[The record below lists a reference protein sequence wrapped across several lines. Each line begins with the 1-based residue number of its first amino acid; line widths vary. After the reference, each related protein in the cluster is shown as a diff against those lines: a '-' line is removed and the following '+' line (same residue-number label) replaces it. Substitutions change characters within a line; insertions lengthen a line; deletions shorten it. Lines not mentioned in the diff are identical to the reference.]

1 MANDTQ
7 PFAGQNRAPTKY
19 KVSYPTPRTADEVLM
34 TALESNIAD
43 YASQL
48 YGTPPPENTNPDK
61 LLCQQIP
68 VDWNLVQRLYA
79 SDLSNEQVYNFS
91 QGFSGDSA
99 SHPIFIR
106 DFIVRRSNYARA
118 SNGATLAGLYL
129 ATVTAAGSDYTQD
142 TVSASLA
149 GGTGSGGAVTP
160 IVSNGAVVQLVIT
173 AIGTYTA
180 APNITINTTGPGT
193 GATGTVAIQPA
204 TAVLV
209 KEEELRL
216 GPENYRD
223 SLWVLVRR
231 TYETLPGP
239 WLPFTRYDDNLGP
252 IQGQRRAVVNT
263 GQVSTLTSTLK
274 TTYEARDGSSYV
286 SWEIQEAFGAGVSGF
301 SAYPIIIG
309 ESLTADVRGRIV
321 GTSST
326 IVASGTD
333 PESGSLIISS
343 VVKGRNNQIADR
355 TTVSIASLPPDEVTA
370 YWDWVSLPLCVL
382 DITHTIYCNESSFA
396 TLVTNYDTEAGSSV
410 LRKHRR
416 TTSYVTSPPDTTPN
430 LSGAAFETADLRYQG
445 KVISFSLS
453 NVLNDAVSHN
463 AEYAFSTGGSS
474 CAWTEAYDFSA
485 TSPSAT
491 TFLAGAWYT
500 KSLRVEPFG
509 QSMWKLTKEEY
520 YSASGNPAI

>member
-1 MANDTQ
+1 MLHPVPGEEHPPVAKSFLIG
-7 PFAGQNRAPTKY
+7 FAGDNAT
-19 KVSYPTPRTADEVLM
+19 YPILAVAKDARL
-34 TALESNIAD
+34 NIA
-43 YASQL
+43 
-48 YGTPPPENTNPDK
+48 PP
-61 LLCQQIP
+61 
-68 VDWNLVQRLYA
+68 
-79 SDLSNEQVYNFS
+79 
-91 QGFSGDSA
+91 
-99 SHPIFIR
+99 
-106 DFIVRRSNYARA
+106 
-118 SNGATLAGLYL
+118 
-129 ATVTAAGSDYTQD
+129 AAGS
-142 TVSASLA
+142 
-149 GGTGSGGAVTP
+149 
-160 IVSNGAVVQLVIT
+160 
-173 AIGTYTA
+173 
-180 APNITINTTGPGT
+180 TTGLSSE
-193 GATGTVAIQPA
+193 AIAQYPSNLFTHVQNLNEQRA
-204 TAVLV
+204 
-209 KEEELRL
+209 
-216 GPENYRD
+216 
-223 SLWVLVRR
+223 LWI
-231 TYETLPGP
+231 YEKLPGP
-239 WLPFTRYDDNLGP
+239 WLPFTRYDDQLGP

-263 GQVSTLTSTLK
+263 GQVSTLTSTIK

-309 ESLTADVRGRIV
+309 ESLTVDVRGRIV

-333 PESGSLIISS
+333 PEIGSLIISS

-382 DITHTIYCNESSFA
+382 SITHTIYCNEGSFA
-396 TLVTNYDTEAGSSV
+396 TLVTNYDTQAGSSV

-416 TTSYVTSPPDTTPN
+416 TTSYVTTAPDTTPN

-445 KVISFSLS
+445 KVISFALS
-453 NVLNDAVSHN
+453 NVLNDAVSHS
-463 AEYAFSTGGSS
+463 AEYAFSTGGSA
-474 CAWTEAYDFSA
+474 CAWTEAYNFSA